1 MGAAFLGGSFC
12 LERASAWS
20 AGVAVLHFFTW
31 LPSPAMCSRTLVA
44 LAAHDE
50 THQGAAF
57 GVWMFGFFHHPPWN
71 DRDPSPTPCARRT
84 RRPKGLSM

>member
-1 MGAAFLGGSFC
+1 MG
-12 LERASAWS
+12 
-20 AGVAVLHFFTW
+20 
-31 LPSPAMCSRTLVA
+31 TLVA

-71 DRDPSPTPCARRT
+71 DRDPSPTPCARRAALT
-84 RRPKGLSM
+84 RSSLESHDSVQKQYSAPLSVW